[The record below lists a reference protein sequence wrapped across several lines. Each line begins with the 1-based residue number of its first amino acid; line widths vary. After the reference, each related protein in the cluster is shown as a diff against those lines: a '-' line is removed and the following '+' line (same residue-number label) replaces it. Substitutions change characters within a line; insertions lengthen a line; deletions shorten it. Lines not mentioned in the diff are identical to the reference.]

1 VGARDQIVRQLRDA
15 VSKIKSD
22 VIVFHTDLMEV
33 GIIDQVKPR
42 EQLLADYWSV
52 IEEVVGDRCL
62 LFPTFNYGFC
72 RDGIYD
78 VATAPA
84 EVGVLNEYIRA
95 LNPDQRTRTPVFNYC
110 ILNNKDF
117 SFSAV
122 DNPFSVE
129 STFGELAA
137 KKARIVFFGAHLDG
151 NTFIHH
157 VEEVM
162 NIGYRYI
169 KPFPGEIIE
178 PDGSRKQIT
187 LRYRVRPLDGGLL
200 YDWDR
205 LKVELESEG
214 LLYIF
219 PLGHGHLM
227 HYRADQLFEYWCA
240 KLREGEMYL
249 LTPDSRQHME
259 ELFEAYGYPLTY
271 SNLEGSDSALLGS
284 KTQM

>member
-1 VGARDQIVRQLRDA
+1 LTAIVVPRDLIVRQLRDA
-15 VSKIKSD
+15 FSKIESD
-22 VIVFHTDLMEV
+22 VVVFHTDLMEV
-33 GIIDQVKPR
+33 GIIDQIKPR

-52 IEEVVGDRCL
+52 IQEVVGDRCL

-72 RDGIYD
+72 RDGVYD

-84 EVGVLNEYIRA
+84 EVGVLNEYIRSQ
-95 LNPDQRTRTPVFNYC
+95 NPDQRTRTPVFNYC
-110 ILNNKDF
+110 VLNNK
-117 SFSAV
+117 SFSLSAV
-122 DNPFSVE
+122 ENPFSVG
-129 STFGELAA
+129 STFGELVAHDA
-137 KKARIVFFGAHLDG
+137 QIVFFGARLDG

-169 KPFPGEIIE
+169 KPFPGTIIE
-178 PDGSRKQIT
+178 ADGSKKQIT

-205 LKVELESEG
+205 LEAELEGEG
-214 LLYIF
+214 LLRKY

-227 HYRADQLFEYWCA
+227 HYRADQLLEYWCER
-240 KLREGEMYL
+240 LREEEMYL
-249 LTPDSRQHME
+249 LTPESHRHMK

-271 SNLEGSDSALLGS
+271 SNIEGSN
-284 KTQM
+284 